1 MRHAAGNGQP
11 PCYVPAAVGG
21 HRIHASRSRLRVAIA
36 AGFATALALSA
47 AACGGE
53 SSSDANEPAG
63 KYPVKV
69 VSAELPARQALGQ
82 TSLLRLGIR
91 NTGGKAVPALAVTVS
106 IAGREGQASTL
117 PFAIRDPQPE
127 LAQPDRPVW
136 VLALGYPRFAGSS
149 EPGGAGTSNPKTFD
163 FGELAAGA
171 TANVVWKLSAVRT
184 GRYAIRFVVDAGLG
198 GQAKAITAGGGEPN
212 GSLAA
217 RIVSATPDKVV
228 TDSGEVVEK

>member
-1 MRHAAGNGQP
+1 VAGI
-11 PCYVPAAVGG
+11 AAV
-21 HRIHASRSRLRVAIA
+21 
-36 AGFATALALSA
+36 LALSA
-47 AACGGE
+47 GACGGD

-69 VSAELPARQALGQ
+69 VSAELPAHQVLGQ

-91 NTGGKAVPALAVTVS
+91 NTGRRTIPALAVSVS

-117 PFAIRDPQPE
+117 PFAIRDPQPK

-136 VLALGYPRFAGSS
+136 VLALRYPRFAGSS
-149 EPGGAGTSNPKTFD
+149 APAGAGTSNPKTFA
-163 FGELAAGA
+163 FGELKPGA

-184 GRYAIRFVVDAGLG
+184 GRYAVRYAVDAGLG
-198 GQAKAITAGGGEPN
+198 DQAKAITAGGGEPT

-217 RIVSATPDKVV
+217 RIVSATPDKFV
-228 TDSGEVVEK
+228 TDSGAVVEK

>member
-1 MRHAAGNGQP
+1 MRAAIVA
-11 PCYVPAAVGG
+11 CAV
-21 HRIHASRSRLRVAIA
+21 A
-36 AGFATALALSA
+36 ALAISA
-47 AACGGE
+47 GACGDD

-63 KYPVKV
+63 KYTVEV
-69 VSAELPARQALGQ
+69 VSAEFPARQVLGQ

-91 NTGGKAVPALAVTVS
+91 NTGRKTVPALAVSIS

-117 PFAIRDPQPE
+117 PFGIRDPQPE

-136 VLALGYPRFAGSS
+136 VLALRYPKFAGSS
-149 EPGGAGTSNPKTFD
+149 EPGGAGTSNPKTFA
-163 FGELAAGA
+163 FGELKPGA

-184 GRYAIRFVVDAGLG
+184 GRYVLRFVVDAGFG
-198 GQAKAITAGGGEPN
+198 GQAKAVTAGGSEPG
-212 GSLAA
+212 GSIGA

>member
-1 MRHAAGNGQP
+1 MAG
-11 PCYVPAAVGG
+11 VATVLAVAVG
-21 HRIHASRSRLRVAIA
+21 
-36 AGFATALALSA
+36 
-47 AACGGE
+47 ACGGE

-69 VSAELPARQALGQ
+69 VSADFPARQVLGQ

-91 NTGGKAVPALAVTVS
+91 NTGHRTVPALAVSVS

-136 VLALGYPRFAGSS
+136 VLALRYPKFAGSS

-163 FGELAAGA
+163 FGELKPGA

-184 GRYAIRFVVDAGLG
+184 GGYVIRFVVDAGLG
-198 GQAKAITAGGGEPN
+198 GQAKAVTAGGSEPG
-212 GSLAA
+212 GSIAA